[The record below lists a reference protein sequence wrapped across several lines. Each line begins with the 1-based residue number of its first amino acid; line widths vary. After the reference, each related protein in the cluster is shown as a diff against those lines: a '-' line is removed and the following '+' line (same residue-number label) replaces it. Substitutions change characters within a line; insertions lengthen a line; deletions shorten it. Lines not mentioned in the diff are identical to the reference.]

1 MTKQYQ
7 KRTFFLFWGLYF
19 TSCLTLKEKHL
30 KTADNVGYLLYE
42 GNIDDLHD
50 LFALNP
56 DKIGRDKEALRFDS
70 KDYKY
75 LASKYGF
82 PDIKKA
88 NYFVDKDDFINPYK
102 IKIPIHEGVDT
113 LFGWRVKNV
122 FLQVVFGPENVNSP
136 SKIAFYEIVQ
146 DRLVYLEDEVK

>member
-1 MTKQYQ
+1 MRKGL
-7 KRTFFLFWGLYF
+7 FLIFGIVLL
-19 TSCLTLKEKHL
+19 TSCLTLKERHL
-30 KTADNVGYLLYE
+30 KTADRVSHLLYK
-42 GNIDDLHD
+42 GDIDDLHN

-56 DKIGRDKEALRFDS
+56 DKIGRHRDALKHDS
-70 KDYKY
+70 NIYKH
-75 LASKYGF
+75 LVTKYGL

-88 NYFVDKDDFINPYK
+88 SYFIDKNDFINPYK

-122 FLQVVFGPENVNSP
+122 FLQVEFGPENVNSP